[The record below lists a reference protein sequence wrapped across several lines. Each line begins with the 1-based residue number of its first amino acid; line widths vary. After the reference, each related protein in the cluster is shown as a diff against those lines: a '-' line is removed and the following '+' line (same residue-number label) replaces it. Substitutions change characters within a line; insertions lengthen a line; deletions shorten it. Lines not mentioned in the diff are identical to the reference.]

1 MPKLNTEHPEVKEY
15 LLNVGRYWVEE
26 FDIDGW
32 RLDVANE
39 VDHQF
44 WREFRHA
51 VKAIKPDL
59 YILGEIW
66 HDSMPWLRGDQFD
79 AVMNYPFTTN
89 ILKLFAHEAISPETS
104 LRT

>member
-1 MPKLNTEHPEVKEY
+1 
-15 LLNVGRYWVEE
+15 
-26 FDIDGW
+26 
-32 RLDVANE
+32 
-39 VDHQF
+39 VDHAF
-44 WREFRHA
+44 WREFRRE

-89 ILKLFAHEAISPETS
+89 ILNLFARQTITTKEFIENMTNVIHMYPKNVNEVAFNLVGS
-104 LRT
+104 